1 MSKEICRNNLQNMA
15 KNKMGNGLGGTIVA
29 SRLFKSRRNTFTH
42 HTVINFMAPEMGDPK
57 SVPTIFITRYQ
68 YGEEMF

>member
-1 MSKEICRNNLQNMA
+1 
-15 KNKMGNGLGGTIVA
+15 MGNGLGGTIVA